1 MAIHVPLLKRV
12 VAQLRA
18 RDWPGVGIELFT
30 VVLGVL
36 LGLQASEWAADRNER
51 EYRDQIIAAV
61 AGALD
66 EFRTHG
72 REIEQGMDA
81 RVAEFER
88 ARAAGRRPPP
98 PVYRE
103 PGSERPPTGAWDAVV
118 ATGVARSI
126 EPRLFLR
133 LAMFF
138 NRADNFGERY
148 VRYNEFSERE
158 VLPSLSTPAHFY
170 QGADLRPQYAAYVDR
185 LRDLSAASEDVA
197 DVAGLQQRELQATK

>member
-138 NRADNFGERY
+138 NRVPG
-148 VRYNEFSERE
+148 
-158 VLPSLSTPAHFY
+158 
-170 QGADLRPQYAAYVDR
+170 
-185 LRDLSAASEDVA
+185 
-197 DVAGLQQRELQATK
+197 AGLPRARSNSATRASIPCSISRP

>member
-12 VAQLRA
+12 VAELRA

-148 VRYNEFSERE
+148 V
-158 VLPSLSTPAHFY
+158 LPYLSTPAHFY

-197 DVAGLQQRELQATK
+197 DEAGLLQRELQATK